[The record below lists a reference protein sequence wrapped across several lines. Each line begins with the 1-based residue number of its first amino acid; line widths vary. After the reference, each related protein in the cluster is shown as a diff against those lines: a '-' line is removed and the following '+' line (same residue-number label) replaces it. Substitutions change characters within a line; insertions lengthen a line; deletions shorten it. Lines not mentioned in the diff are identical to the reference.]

1 MNEKINMFFKEESN
15 NLLTFR
21 QQMETTRNLSTLIVG
36 AMAIMTFA
44 FSDTSHLV
52 LFLGSL
58 SVFALLIF
66 ESRIFIDYDN
76 SLKKIHFMQTNY
88 ILAANNSEHPDEKLY
103 FEEFKRIKFVEA
115 FAVRIY
121 KNYLIIFF
129 ALDAC
134 WFSKLY
140 LYPKAADGW
149 SEFINRAE
157 LGFVPGILIFGVVAI
172 VWITYF
178 ALIIWL
184 KKKYKGKEIPN

>member
-1 MNEKINMFFKEESN
+1 MNEKINLLFKEESN
-15 NLLTFR
+15 NLLTLR
-21 QQMETTRNLSTLIVG
+21 QQMETTRNLSTLIVA
-36 AMAIMTFA
+36 AMAIITFA
-44 FSDTSHLV
+44 FSDTSQLV

-66 ESRIFIDYDN
+66 ESRIFRDYDN
-76 SLKKIHFMQTNY
+76 SLKKIHFIQTNY
-88 ILAANNSEHPDEKLY
+88 IFAVKNAEHPNEKFY
-103 FEEFKRIKFVEA
+103 FEEFKLISFAEA

-140 LYPKAADGW
+140 LFPVAADGW
-149 SEFINRAE
+149 SEFVKRAE
-157 LGFVPGILIFGVVAI
+157 LGFVPGTLILGVVAI
-172 VWITYF
+172 VWITYIV
-178 ALIIWL
+178 LIIWL